1 MIGRGGRPSP
11 GRPRRWLR
19 AAALPLALG
28 VAVQG
33 CGTALGRYFSP
44 GSGPYDTG
52 VLRLSEGDFSAADS
66 AFRETAS
73 HCESGSRGRKA
84 LLFLALLH
92 QDPRNPGAAPD
103 TAALMAGRL
112 LQLPGASPEERTQ
125 AEALYVSAL
134 ERGADPRLRPD
145 PGAPG
150 LAHRFEWCDDSAP
163 PRPDTEV
170 VYPERPATRT
180 LPGLRAERDSLAG
193 QNKKLSRTVA
203 ELQAELERIRK
214 LLRLPDTSMVRLPGG
229 A

>member
-1 MIGRGGRPSP
+1 MIGTGRTARRRGL
-11 GRPRRWLR
+11 RRLLR
-19 AAALPLALG
+19 VTLLPLAFG
-28 VAVQG
+28 VALDG

-44 GSGPYDTG
+44 GSAPYDTG
-52 VLRLSEGDFSAADS
+52 VVRLSEGHFSAADS

-73 HCESGSRGRKA
+73 RCESGSRGRKA

-92 QDPRNPGAAPD
+92 QDPRNPDAVPD
-103 TAALMAGRL
+103 TAALMAGRI
-112 LQLPGASPEERTQ
+112 LQLPGASRDERAQ

-163 PRPDTEV
+163 PRPEAAAV
-170 VYPERPATRT
+170 FPEPPRSAS
-180 LPGLRAERDSLAG
+180 LKGLRAERDSLAG
-193 QNKKLSRTVA
+193 QNQKLSRTVA

-214 LLRLPDTSMVRLPGG
+214 LLRLPDTSMVRLPGE